1 MSVGSKVPTLTFFL
15 PLNRS
20 GGGAGQEV
28 AAQFLLF
35 AASLGAGHDPTG
47 PPGGGPLHV
56 FPAPAAVVMYA

>member
-35 AASLGAGHDPTG
+35 AASGGAGHDPTG
-47 PPGGGPLHV
+47 PPGGGLHCL
-56 FPAPAAVVMYA
+56 PAPATVVMYV